1 MRKWQDLARPD
12 DPNVW
17 YDVSGFAPTAYGTY
31 ENAPSGYTSQSGTAT
46 GVGTVVYAFSGK
58 GITSTRQFAVD
69 GSHIW
74 EWVSSL
80 SITDQTGGVTVGSKP
95 MMAQY
100 GDVTICA
107 MGAGASTVKS
117 TGGAFSALA
126 GAPKGEIICV
136 HKNAVLIFNT
146 DTSADG
152 WAASDVGDYT
162 NWTTGE
168 AANGRLI
175 DIAGAITAAI
185 PFGDAVYVFKA
196 NAIYRMTYVGGTVKW
211 AFQLVSV
218 GVGCSS
224 TISLNS
230 KYAVAAGQSSILFQG
245 PVATNGANQVPIFL
259 YDGSSKPL
267 RVNPVTTIGADCFF
281 TYDPIPDRFA
291 LFQSS
296 GSGATLYFY
305 SVPGDAWGKDAVAIT
320 GGGLIPAPILG
331 DFAARAQADQVSWP
345 PFFFNAG
352 SNVLGRKGMGGTLP
366 SPTITTSMFGRWD
379 RKTKF
384 TRLVPIVRR
393 YSGNSTITVDA
404 SFYHDLQD
412 SSAAS
417 TQLSISQSTGRK
429 RFDFFGTDNFGRFKI
444 TYPSS
449 AALSLEIDDVDVS
462 TVPAG
467 TE

>member
-1 MRKWQDLARPD
+1 
-12 DPNVW
+12 
-17 YDVSGFAPTAYGTY
+17 
-31 ENAPSGYTSQSGTAT
+31 
-46 GVGTVVYAFSGK
+46 VVYAFSGK

-196 NAIYRMTYVGGTVKW
+196 NAIYRMTYVGGTVNG
-211 AFQLVSV
+211 LSSSYRSES
-218 GVGCSS
+218 GVVAPSRS
-224 TISLNS
+224 TQN
-230 KYAVAAGQSSILFQG
+230 
-245 PVATNGANQVPIFL
+245 
-259 YDGSSKPL
+259 
-267 RVNPVTTIGADCFF
+267 
-281 TYDPIPDRFA
+281 
-291 LFQSS
+291 
-296 GSGATLYFY
+296 TL
-305 SVPGDAWGKDAVAIT
+305 SRLAS
-320 GGGLIPAPILG
+320 
-331 DFAARAQADQVSWP
+331 R
-345 PFFFNAG
+345 PFFF
-352 SNVLGRKGMGGTLP
+352 R
-366 SPTITTSMFGRWD
+366 
-379 RKTKF
+379 
-384 TRLVPIVRR
+384 VRSR
-393 YSGNSTITVDA
+393 RMARIEFQ
-404 SFYHDLQD
+404 SFCMTEAQSL
-412 SSAAS
+412 SA
-417 TQLSISQSTGRK
+417 
-429 RFDFFGTDNFGRFKI
+429 
-444 TYPSS
+444 
-449 AALSLEIDDVDVS
+449 
-462 TVPAG
+462 
-467 TE
+467 